1 MLTQSQLEAI
11 AQVKQGLVL
20 INQTWDAIKAISGQH
35 ELDLTYPTLHQLG
48 MVLRQSHELL
58 DMHQHQRAQQDLL
71 QFAGSMLQALGDSAD
86 PVLYAKRH

>member
-11 AQVKQGLVL
+11 AKVKQGLVL
-20 INQTWDAIKAISGQH
+20 INQTWDAVKAISEQH

-48 MVLRQSHELL
+48 MVLRQSHDLL

-71 QFAGSMLQALGDSAD
+71 QFTGSMLSALGDSSNPA
-86 PVLYAKRH
+86 LFAKRH

>member
-11 AQVKQGLVL
+11 AKVKQGLVL

-48 MVLRQSHELL
+48 MVLRQSHDLL

-71 QFAGSMLQALGDSAD
+71 QFTGSMLSALGDASNPA
-86 PVLYAKRH
+86 LFAKRH